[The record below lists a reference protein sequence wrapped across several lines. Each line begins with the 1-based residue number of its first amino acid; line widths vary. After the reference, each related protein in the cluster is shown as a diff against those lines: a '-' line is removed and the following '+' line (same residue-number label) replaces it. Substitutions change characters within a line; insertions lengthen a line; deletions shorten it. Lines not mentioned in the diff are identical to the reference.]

1 MADNGSLIDW
11 LSKLGIGKELNNIDI
26 LSGFTVN
33 LTLSKVISNYTVKLQ
48 AANTASTRIN
58 NWNTVMYLWMDLAM
72 NSKKWELKLA
82 ISKSLRS

>member
-33 LTLSKVISNYTVKLQ
+33 LTLSKIIPNYTVKLQ

-58 NWNTVMYLWMDLAM
+58 NWNIVMYFRIYSVM
-72 NSKKWELKLA
+72 NLRKLELK
-82 ISKSLRS
+82 